1 MPLKD
6 VPVSSK
12 RCINCNAILFE
23 GNIQQGIID
32 IDCRK
37 CKTKNVFIAG
47 DINAESRD
55 SLKGQKYIP
64 LTQQEKVELEGRFVK
79 YCNQTR
85 PRIF

>member
-55 SLKGQKYIP
+55 SMKARSIPYVPKGDRYR
-64 LTQQEKVELEGRFVK
+64 VVR
-79 YCNQTR
+79 
-85 PRIF
+85 